1 MILDILNE
9 IAATDS
15 TKEKQAILESYSE
28 NETLKRV
35 YRLTYSKGIQFYI
48 KKWPKPGTTTQ
59 SFGML
64 NISDM
69 LDFIEFTLAPR
80 KLTGNAAIEELSGYI
95 ADGKKDDVEVLRRVM
110 MRDLEC
116 GASVSIANK
125 VWKGL
130 IPEQPQ
136 MLASSYDEAGIAK
149 NIKFPA
155 FAQLKADGARC
166 FAEVRGDELDDV
178 RLLSRAGNEYL
189 KLDLLK
195 KELIEA
201 TREARERHP
210 EGVLIDGELVYH
222 EQKTV
227 VQDDGLAFLFDDTEQ
242 AETQIESAESRTK
255 SNGLA
260 NKSLKGTITAVEA
273 AGMKFQ
279 VWDYVPLIEVYSDVK
294 ILNPLKYDVRFA
306 VLEKMIADNVVLHG
320 YDRMILIENHVV
332 NNLEEAKAIYK
343 KYIALKL
350 EGIILKNTA
359 APWENKRSKNM
370 YKFKEVIDIAL
381 EIIGFYEHEKDPNKI
396 GGVVLQSSCGKI
408 VTNCGSGF
416 KDTTQVKDPK
426 TKKWAIIPIDERHEM
441 DREALMIKARKGEL
455 VGMIADCECNGWLTS
470 ETRKDNTVKLF
481 LPIIKGFRFDKDK
494 ADTFEEVFGDW
505 SQTGLK

>member
-48 KKWPKPGTTTQ
+48 KKWPKPGVTTQ

-64 NISDM
+64 NIDDM

-136 MLASSYDEAGIAK
+136 MLASSYDEDGIAK

-222 EQKTV
+222 EQKV
-227 VQDDGLAFLFDDTEQ
+227 APQNDGLGFLFDDTEQ

-260 NKSLKGTITAVEA
+260 NKSLKGTISATEA
-273 AGMKFQ
+273 ACMKFQ

-320 YDRMILIENHVV
+320 FDRMILIENHVV
-332 NNLEEAKAIYK
+332 NNLDEAKVIYK
-343 KYIALKL
+343 KYVDEGL

-359 APWENKRSKNM
+359 SIWENKRSKNL
-370 YKFKEVIDIAL
+370 YKFKEVIDIAM
-381 EIIGFYEHEKDPNKI
+381 EIIGYYEHDKDPNKI
-396 GGVVLQSSCGKI
+396 GGVVLRSSCGKI
-408 VTNCGSGF
+408 TNNCGSGF
-416 KDTTQVKDPK
+416 KDTTQVKDKK
-426 TKKWAIIPIDERHEM
+426 TKKWVTIPIEERHEM
-441 DREALMIKARKGEL
+441 DREALMAKARKGEL

-470 ETRKDNTVKLF
+470 ETRKDNTVALF
-481 LPIIKGFRFDKDK
+481 LPIIKGFRFDKDR
-494 ADTFEEVFGDW
+494 ADTFEDVFGDW
-505 SQTGLK
+505 SKTGLK